1 MKKAWI
7 VFCEES
13 SYMPSEGH
21 CYNRIFFGRQKFQVE
36 SCYGWLRTGQGEFPK
51 WKALCFALCKSR
63 STANGASVLGGEPA
77 CV

>member
-13 SYMPSEGH
+13 SSMLSEGH

-36 SCYGWLRTGQGEFPK
+36 RLLWLVKDWPRGIP
-51 WKALCFALCKSR
+51 
-63 STANGASVLGGEPA
+63 
-77 CV
+77 